1 MKGLLSRAQI
11 ILYVS
16 DMNRAVKFWRDEM
29 GLALTSHKDTED
41 FAEEHW
47 VTLDAQGCEIALHPG
62 GAEGD
67 KDSPAFSLFVQDLE
81 AALAE
86 IEGRGVQHSGVQ
98 NPYPGVTFAAVSDPD
113 GHPFFIKPITG

>member
-1 MKGLLSRAQI
+1 MKGLTQKAQI

-29 GLALTSHKDTED
+29 GLPLTSPGNTED

-47 VTLDAQGCEIALHPG
+47 VTLDAQGLEIAVHPG

-67 KDSPAFSLFVQDLE
+67 KDSPAFSLFVEDL
-81 AALAE
+81 AGALAD
-86 IEGRGVQHSGVQ
+86 IESRGVWHSGVQ
-98 NPYPGVTFAAVSDPD
+98 NPYPGVVFAAVSDPD
-113 GHPFFIKPITG
+113 GHPFFIKPVA